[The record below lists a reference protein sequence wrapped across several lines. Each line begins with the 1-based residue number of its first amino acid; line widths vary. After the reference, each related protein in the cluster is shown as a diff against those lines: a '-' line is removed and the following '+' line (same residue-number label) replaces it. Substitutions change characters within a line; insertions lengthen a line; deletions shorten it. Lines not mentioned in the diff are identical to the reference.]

1 MTWGEN
7 MGKRIGLALGGG
19 SARGLAHIGVI
30 DALEDNGIR
39 PDIIAGTSIGS
50 VVGAAYAAGE
60 HERLREFALSVD
72 LWRMLSF
79 FQVKIPRTGL
89 LDGEKLARFFR
100 ENIRIPNIED
110 LSKPFAAI
118 CCDYLT
124 GARVVI
130 DRGDIISA
138 VRSSCSIPGL
148 FTPVKRDNALLVDGG
163 LVDSVP
169 VSAAREMGADVII
182 AVDLNYHV
190 RFSGINNDIRERRKK
205 PGPIMNHPLT
215 KLLESKFTSNKKKDI
230 SPGIVDMLLDSFFIM
245 QRSLTD
251 INLKSSDPEI
261 LIRPHLENIK
271 VLEFTKAEEGISI
284 GRKITEGMMDDILK
298 ILD

>member
-1 MTWGEN
+1 
-7 MGKRIGLALGGG
+7 MGKKLGLALGGG

-50 VVGAAYAAGE
+50 AVGAAYAAGE
-60 HERLREFALSVD
+60 HERLKEFTLSVD
-72 LWRMLSF
+72 FWRMLSF

-89 LDGEKLARFFR
+89 LDGEKLSRFFR
-100 ENIRIPNIED
+100 ENLRIPNIED
-110 LSKPFAAI
+110 LPKPFAAI

-124 GARVVI
+124 GDRVVI

-138 VRSSCSIPGL
+138 VRASCSIPGL
-148 FTPVKRDNALLVDGG
+148 FTPVKRDEVLLIDGG
-163 LVDSVP
+163 IVDPVP

-190 RFSGINNDIRERRKK
+190 RFSGKNNDVRVNREK
-205 PGPIMNHPLT
+205 PTTMMNHRLT
-215 KLLESKFTSNKKKDI
+215 KLLESRFTLNKKKEI

-245 QRSLTD
+245 QRNLTD
-251 INLKSSDPEI
+251 INIKSTDPDI

-298 ILD
+298 IID